1 MKTFRTNSRLNKL
14 IKSENINAIN
24 KTSNNLFDVDF
35 LQLPLSY
42 KNIVFNKYLE
52 TKDIIVNNGRFG
64 SYVKFGD
71 KYYLTN
77 KKTFIKTWK

>member
-52 TKDIIVNNGRFG
+52 TKGVSKPPIKNNYHENSKRF
-64 SYVKFGD
+64 
-71 KYYLTN
+71 
-77 KKTFIKTWK
+77 I